1 MGIKEAKEKV
11 NEIFTRYGGQVPE
24 ASRELFQANKNLI
37 LAMEKEHPG
46 KLVFFKWWP
55 EKGEDR
61 ITPFIKGETRICNFC
76 SNYVVPTDSPNYD
89 KFVEVVKHFDRSG
102 TAVIDEVNDA
112 AEKCGGEVTIW
123 S

>member
-1 MGIKEAKEKV
+1 MTVEEAKKRV
-11 NEIFTRYGGQVPE
+11 NEVFSAYGGQIPE
-24 ASRELFQANKNLI
+24 ASHELFQANKNLI

-61 ITPFIKGETRICNFC
+61 IIPYVQGKTRICNFC
-76 SNYVVPTDSPNYD
+76 SNYIIPSDSPNYD
-89 KFVEVVKHFDRSG
+89 KFLEAVEHFNQYG
-102 TAVIDEVNDA
+102 TSVIDEVHEA
-112 AEKCGGEVTIW
+112 AQKCGGEITIW